1 MRQMQETRR
10 TGGCERASEMSLGRD
25 KSESITAPLDFQ
37 SAWLAARFNMGAA
50 HARVVA
56 EAAFARRPQ
65 R

>member
-1 MRQMQETRR
+1 MTHKLETRR
-10 TGGCERASEMSLGRD
+10 DGTRERASEMSLGWD
-25 KSESITAPLDFQ
+25 KTEDTAPHIEFQ

-50 HARVVA
+50 HARVIA

>member
-10 TGGCERASEMSLGRD
+10 TGMCERASEMSLGRD
-25 KSESITAPLDFQ
+25 KSEDTAPHLDFQ